1 MAKISTYTFAT
12 PPTLSSYVIGTV
24 DINSKD
30 TKNFRISDILALSG
44 AGLFVPYTGATGS
57 VNLGSNSITANL
69 FIKLG
74 GTSSQFLKA
83 DGSVDSNTYITSAA
97 LTNYVPYTGAVSDV
111 NLSTRNIT
119 ANSFVKLSGLPTQFL
134 KADGSIDSNLYLTS
148 SAASTTYVPY
158 TGATQNIS
166 LGIRSLSGFD
176 ITASNSLNSNGPVKV
191 GGDAGL
197 AGQLL
202 VSNGPGGAPSWQ
214 NSVDVVDLYRGSF
227 YDVLQQTATLANTAY
242 SMIFRQTDTDATLGI
257 TIANGTLGFP
267 TRVTVP
273 HTGVYNIAFSAQFQR
288 LSGGSAQTVDIWLSK
303 GGVNVPN
310 TNTKLTFQANAGY
323 LVAAWNFFIKLN
335 VGEYIEM
342 KWATSDTAI
351 VMAIEAANAVH
362 PAIPSVI
369 LTINQV

>member
-57 VNLGSNSITANL
+57 VDLGSNSITANS

-242 SMIFRQTDTDATLGI
+242 SMIFRQTDADATLGI

>member
-57 VNLGSNSITANL
+57 VNLGSNSITANS

-227 YDVLQQTATLANTAY
+227 YDTLQQVASAISTAY
-242 SMIFRQTDTDATLGI
+242 SMIFRQTDTDATLGV

-267 TRVTVP
+267 TRITVP

-288 LSGGSAQTVDIWLSK
+288 VSGGSSQNIDIWLSK

-335 VGEYIEM
+335 VGEYVEL
-342 KWATSDTAI
+342 KWATSDTNI
-351 VMAIEAANAVH
+351 IMANEAANGLH
-362 PAIPSVI
+362 PAIPSAI

>member
-1 MAKISTYTFAT
+1 VAKISTYTFAT